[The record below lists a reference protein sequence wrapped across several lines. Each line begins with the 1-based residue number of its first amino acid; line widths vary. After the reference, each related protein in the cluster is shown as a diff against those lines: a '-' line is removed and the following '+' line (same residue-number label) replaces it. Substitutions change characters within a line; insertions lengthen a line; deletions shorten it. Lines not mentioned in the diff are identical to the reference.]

1 MNHDFM
7 VGFLVAAS
15 ILFLSV
21 AAVWAYSKYDRR
33 KQKELDQAN
42 FDYRN
47 LSRDYNDLSLELAKQ
62 QKAYELLRRL
72 ASDNINSTLAWF
84 ENNKPL
90 FIEEQR
96 NAVIEKL
103 YEFLDVLG
111 GARSAPVGYLE
122 DQREEN

>member
-1 MNHDFM
+1 ML
-7 VGFLVAAS
+7 GFLVAAS
-15 ILFLSV
+15 IFFLSV

-103 YEFLDVLG
+103 YEFLDWLG
-111 GARSAPVGYLE
+111 VPRSAPVGYLE